1 MIDDLPVD
9 GLDRAVE
16 MVSDMV
22 MVDRTNQ
29 LIMKTP
35 VLIVKRANRKA
46 DERRLI
52 ATYTRA
58 FLKASGVPL
67 PRRSNKK
74 TREESATSNNDAFLF
89 WAYGSILSK
98 ESEWYVSADHEAFF
112 RYLIRRATNVQS
124 DHSIKIK
131 HFFQKSGFCKSAP
144 WMFFEGVV
152 DKKTVTAVDLRTAAE
167 EMRGAPYERH
177 DLSELDGRD
186 EDVYEEKDEIN
197 RMYSD
202 SYVKM

>member
-16 MVSDMV
+16 MVSEMV
-22 MVDRTNQ
+22 MIDRTNK

-35 VLIVKRANRKA
+35 ALFVKRANRKA

-58 FLKASGVPL
+58 FLKASGVSL
-67 PRRSNKK
+67 PRRSRKK
-74 TREESATSNNDAFLF
+74 DRDESAVPNKDGFLF

-112 RYLIRRATNVQS
+112 RYLMKRATNAPS
-124 DHSIKIK
+124 DDSVKIT

-144 WMFFEGVV
+144 WVFFEGVV
-152 DKKTVTAVDLRTAAE
+152 NKKLVTAVDLTTVAE
-167 EMRGAPYERH
+167 EMRGARYERY
-177 DLSELDGRD
+177 
-186 EDVYEEKDEIN
+186 DVVVHK
-197 RMYSD
+197 
-202 SYVKM
+202 

>member
-16 MVSDMV
+16 MVSDMA

-29 LIMKTP
+29 LIMKNP
-35 VLIVKRANRKA
+35 ALFVKRANRKA
-46 DERRLI
+46 DERRVI

-58 FLKASGVPL
+58 FLKASGVSL
-67 PRRSNKK
+67 PRTSRKK
-74 TREESATSNNDAFLF
+74 GRDESAGLNKDGFLF

-112 RYLIRRATNVQS
+112 RYLMKRATNAPS
-124 DHSIKIK
+124 DHSVKIT

-144 WMFFEGVV
+144 WVFFEGVV
-152 DKKTVTAVDLRTAAE
+152 DKKTVTAIDLRTAAE

-177 DLSELDGRD
+177 DLSEQ
-186 EDVYEEKDEIN
+186 DVREEIDEI
-197 RMYSD
+197 
-202 SYVKM
+202 K